1 MKNQKHTSEG
11 ENMRY
16 GKGRTNEDG
25 MAGAGTLKIERGTPL
40 DGIFK

>member
-1 MKNQKHTSEG
+1 MKNQKYTLKG
-11 ENMRY
+11 ENTRY

-40 DGIFK
+40 DGISK